1 MKRVVKIDIGTPG
14 SITLVL
20 QAVLPYLLF
29 TGREGVDDGCDE
41 MEVVVRG
48 GTNVPNSSG
57 VDYFEQVLFPV
68 LDEKVLPKGCAG
80 RLKIS
85 VEKRCWGSSKGS
97 QLANEQRVFQEY
109 LIEALGK
116 EDWKMKDVKIGIF
129 LNEDSGGGPK
139 NFLLLVASTEN
150 GFRLGRDVLY
160 DSGQHRRSNLKDR
173 SKMEYMVEAC
183 IGHLQRELAHECCVD
198 EFLEDQVVVFQA
210 LAEGESRVDGGRTEE
225 GEARQG
231 SLYTRT
237 ARWVVEE
244 LCSKAEKGVAAAC
257 CRPAKTMFYSHEVLT
272 QRKYGVATIWLV
284 ATLGLSRTAL
294 RKIGRKD
301 ILSVNVPKACDTV
314 TNPAA
319 PLALRLQSNLL
330 VGISRVY
337 GQQFEYFYHD
347 VTNAHTSIK
356 KLDMV
361 NKQAN
366 IDIARGGEGRS
377 DQLILMDDPNL
388 HPDLLPELDLA
399 ILGDLSLEDLDN
411 GSLTDLADSIE
422 RGGLTPQ
429 NHLPFSP
436 ELGTSP
442 GTTGGYSEG
451 FRPRSAV
458 QDDRETPMPGDGEDN
473 LQLEEHPLF
482 EFDEQGEIREVSPE
496 LPPLFPDLNRTPIA
510 APGSRARPPRV
521 PGSHLE
527 SEDVEEQV
535 RREHEE
541 GELPDLEGNQPGDD
555 DLFPNFPQQMDLDG
569 DFQPPGEPETSE
581 LTPLPLEGQFREE
594 QAAAAAARGPRD
606 SRENHITI
614 DEDTQLTNHALKALH
629 TNYLE
634 NMEIA
639 RREKVARRIQRA
651 AKSNAHILVM
661 QYGIGGELQNPILK
675 ELFSGQAIL
684 NAIQGMGG
692 EDAEAAKKR
701 KRAELRQ
708 DGEASD
714 HEEARRTRAKTQE
727 QEQAQNELGR
737 GAVDL
742 PGDLDMELGRDV
754 PIDVGGDEVQSL
766 HSDMPWSVGDQLFSG
781 GVATSSV
788 GGPRSVADSP
798 IKPRNL
804 HAMSRVSVAGSV
816 MSVLEDVAEE
826 GETNLGLDDTADQ
839 FEFFGPGAEVET
851 QDANTQ
857 WVRETMERES
867 FEFYEYDHRLEFL
880 KKRILEEHEKR
891 EIETD
896 INFITFQALI
906 EPGRNRKIV
915 AAQAFSHTLLL
926 VTKGLVTVSQEH
938 PFRTIQIN
946 AV

>member
-1 MKRVVKIDIGTPG
+1 
-14 SITLVL
+14 
-20 QAVLPYLLF
+20 
-29 TGREGVDDGCDE
+29 
-41 MEVVVRG
+41 
-48 GTNVPNSSG
+48 
-57 VDYFEQVLFPV
+57 
-68 LDEKVLPKGCAG
+68 
-80 RLKIS
+80 
-85 VEKRCWGSSKGS
+85 
-97 QLANEQRVFQEY
+97 
-109 LIEALGK
+109 
-116 EDWKMKDVKIGIF
+116 
-129 LNEDSGGGPK
+129 
-139 NFLLLVASTEN
+139 
-150 GFRLGRDVLY
+150 
-160 DSGQHRRSNLKDR
+160 
-173 SKMEYMVEAC
+173 
-183 IGHLQRELAHECCVD
+183 
-198 EFLEDQVVVFQA
+198 
-210 LAEGESRVDGGRTEE
+210 
-225 GEARQG
+225 
-231 SLYTRT
+231 
-237 ARWVVEE
+237 
-244 LCSKAEKGVAAAC
+244 
-257 CRPAKTMFYSHEVLT
+257 MFYSHEVLT

-366 IDIARGGEGRS
+366 LDIARGGEGRS

-422 RGGLTPQ
+422 RGLTPQ
-429 NHLPFSP
+429 NHPPFSP
-436 ELGTSP
+436 GPGTSP
-442 GTTGGYSEG
+442 GTAGGYSEG
-451 FRPRSAV
+451 IRPRSSV
-458 QDDRETPMPGDGEDN
+458 HGDRETSMPGDVEDN

-482 EFDEQGEIREVSPE
+482 EFNDQGEIREVSPK
-496 LPPLFPDLNRTPIA
+496 LPPLHPDLDRNPIA

-541 GELPDLEGNQPGDD
+541 GGLPDLEKQGNQPRDD

-569 DFQPPGEPETSE
+569 GYQPPREPETSE
-581 LTPLPLEGQFREE
+581 LTPVPSEGQFSEE
-594 QAAAAAARGPRD
+594 QAAAAAARGPREP
-606 SRENHITI
+606 RMNHITI
-614 DEDTQLTNHALKALH
+614 DENTQLTNHALKSLH

-639 RREKVARRIQRA
+639 RREKVARRLQRA

-661 QYGIGGELQNPILK
+661 EYGIGGELQNPILK

-684 NAIQGMGG
+684 NAIQGTGG
-692 EDAEAAKKR
+692 EDAEAVRKR

-714 HEEARRTRAKTQE
+714 DEEARRTRAKTQE
-727 QEQAQNELGR
+727 QEQAQSELGR
-737 GAVDL
+737 DATDL
-742 PGDLDMELGRDV
+742 AGDLDMELGRDA
-754 PIDVGGDEVQSL
+754 PIDLGGDEVQSL
-766 HSDMPWSVGDQLFSG
+766 HSDTPWSAGDQLFSGG

-804 HAMSRVSVAGSV
+804 RAMSRMSVAGSV
-816 MSVLEDVAEE
+816 RSVLEDVAEE

-839 FEFFGPGAEVET
+839 FEFFGPDAEVET
-851 QDANTQ
+851 QVANTQ

-867 FEFYEYDHRLEFL
+867 FEFYGFL

-891 EIETD
+891 EIDVD
-896 INFITFQALI
+896 INFITFQTLI

-926 VTKGLVTVSQEH
+926 ATKGLVTVSQEQ
-938 PFRTIQIN
+938 PFGIIQIS